1 MTRILTNSKGQKITG
16 WTCMGIQQHIT
27 FRMGQE
33 DARSLRALADQRGL
47 SRSGLIKI
55 AIQEF
60 LEREKLCA

>member
-1 MTRILTNSKGQKITG
+1 MARILTNSKGQKITG
-16 WTCMGIQQHIT
+16 WTCVGIQQHIT
-27 FRMGQE
+27 FRMGKE
-33 DARSLRALADQRGL
+33 DASSLRALAEQRGL